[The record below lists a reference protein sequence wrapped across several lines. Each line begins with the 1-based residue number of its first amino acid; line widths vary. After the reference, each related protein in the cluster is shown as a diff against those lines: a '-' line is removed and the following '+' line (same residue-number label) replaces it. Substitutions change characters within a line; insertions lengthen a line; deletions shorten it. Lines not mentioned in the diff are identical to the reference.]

1 MPRTWARQWMHFSEG
16 TPFFKP
22 SLMSQFT
29 VGTNILVISL
39 HPSSTVFLTACIR
52 YTRISDLSSALYTNQ
67 DTRELHRLSESFSSN
82 DSENRTTQHK
92 TVPLKQNKTCWK
104 LFSTR
109 LPEIPRAHWKSK
121 ILTLYLHHPREAC
134 VISAPLQ
141 QASLHSF
148 PNTNFTFHKLFLRNT
163 HFSLPA
169 TKEAWVTLSS
179 RQTLWYHQQFNAV
192 TLPLKLKAK
201 KKKNLCM
208 EYSYSERTK
217 RVLPHYK

>member
-109 LPEIPRAHWKSK
+109 LPEIPHAHWKSK
-121 ILTLYLHHPREAC
+121 ILTLYLHHPREAR
-134 VISAPLQ
+134 VISAVRNRHHYSRP
-141 QASLHSF
+141 HSTAF
-148 PNTNFTFHKLFLRNT
+148 
-163 HFSLPA
+163 
-169 TKEAWVTLSS
+169 
-179 RQTLWYHQQFNAV
+179 QTLISPFTNCFLETPISLYQPQRR
-192 TLPLKLKAK
+192 LG
-201 KKKNLCM
+201 
-208 EYSYSERTK
+208 
-217 RVLPHYK
+217 